1 MCRFTKVLAC
11 GLFLCSLIAFDRSS
25 AEAEASNQAN
35 RSVATAPR
43 TEGVKFS
50 GLDASLKL
58 SGTLLL
64 PKPGPAKRSPA
75 ILLVAG
81 SNLGDSNGRIAIT
94 PDAAWRELAAKLADR
109 GLVVMH
115 YQGRCL
121 VGSGCGKDVSPHDM
135 AEDAGAALAFLRRRS
150 EVDPGRVILLGHDEG
165 GLFAATIAGL
175 QKEEKEKI
183 LGLIM
188 VGTPGRT
195 YVKLLREQA
204 QKRLAANKASAEKAN
219 EYLAIFDKAV
229 ANATSGINDQV
240 AIDTK
245 DPILSKIGKYS
256 IYFFHLSVNDP
267 LQLVRTVEV
276 PTLIV
281 QGKKDAQVGERDAQ
295 YLNESMS
302 RQYHGELRL
311 EILPEMDHWMRTQ
324 KGEPDIL
331 AGDDPARPL
340 DPAFTALLDSWIAK
354 RLKEPKEAK

>member
-1 MCRFTKVLAC
+1 MCRFTRILAC
-11 GLFLCSLIAFDRSS
+11 SLFLCGLIAFDRTS

-43 TEGVKFS
+43 TEEVNFS

-64 PKPGPAKRSPA
+64 PKTGPAKRSPA
-75 ILLVAG
+75 VLLIAG
-81 SNLGDSNGRIAIT
+81 SNLGNSTGRIAIS

-109 GLVVMH
+109 GLVVMS

-121 VGSGCGKDVSPHDM
+121 VGSGCGSEVSPHDI
-135 AEDAGAALAFLRRRS
+135 AEDAGAALAFLRRRA
-150 EVDPGRVILLGHDEG
+150 EVDPGRIILLGHDEG
-165 GLFAATIAGL
+165 GLFATTIAS
-175 QKEEKEKI
+175 QQMEEKEKI

-204 QKRLAANKASAEKAN
+204 QKRLAANKVSAEKTN
-219 EYLAIFDKAV
+219 EYLAIFDQAV
-229 ANATSGINDQV
+229 ATATGGAKDQV
-240 AIDTK
+240 AIGTK
-245 DPILSKIGKYS
+245 DPILSQIGKYS

-267 LQLVRTVEV
+267 LQLVRSIEV
-276 PTLIV
+276 PTLII
-281 QGKKDAQVGERDAQ
+281 QGKKDAQVSERDAQ

-302 RQYHGELRL
+302 RQYHGDLRL
-311 EILPEMDHWMRTQ
+311 EILPEMDHWMRVQ

-340 DPAFTALLDSWIAK
+340 DPALIALLDEWIAK

>member
-1 MCRFTKVLAC
+1 MCRFSKILAC
-11 GLFLCSLIAFDRSS
+11 GLILCVLIAFDRSS
-25 AEAEASNQAN
+25 VEAEVSNQAS
-35 RSVATAPR
+35 RSGATAPR
-43 TEGVKFS
+43 TEEVKFS

-75 ILLVAG
+75 VLLIAG
-81 SNLGDSNGRIAIT
+81 SNLGDSTGRIAIS
-94 PDAAWRELAAKLADR
+94 PDAAWRELAARLAAR
-109 GLVVMH
+109 GLVVMF
-115 YQGRCL
+115 YQARCQ
-121 VGSGCGKDVSPHDM
+121 VGAGCGNEVSPHDM
-135 AEDAGAALAFLRRRS
+135 AEDAGAALAFLRRRT
-150 EVDPGRVILLGHDEG
+150 EVDPGRIILLGHDEG

-175 QKEEKEKI
+175 QHEEKEKI

-195 YVKLLREQA
+195 YVKVLREQA
-204 QKRLAANKASAEKAN
+204 QKRLAANKVSAEKAN
-219 EYLAIFDKAV
+219 EYLTIFDKAV
-229 ANATSGINDQV
+229 ASATGGNNDQV
-240 AIDTK
+240 AIETK

-256 IYFFHLSVNDP
+256 IYFFHLTINDP
-267 LQLVRTVEV
+267 LQLVRTIEV
-276 PTLIV
+276 PTLII

-302 RQYHGELRL
+302 RQYHGDLRL
-311 EILPEMDHWMRTQ
+311 EILPEMDHWMRLQ

-340 DPAFTALLDSWIAK
+340 DPAFIALLDEWIAK